1 MNIVIINGQNHKGN
15 TYLVARELAD
25 KVGGEIKEFFLP
37 KDFSNPCTGCSTC
50 FKTDLTHCPHYDHLR
65 PITEA
70 IDWAELIILASPV
83 YVFHAT
89 GQMMSLLDHYGTR
102 WIVHRPDKKMFH
114 KQGVCVST
122 DAGGG
127 MKSTNKDMADSLLF
141 WGVPK
146 IYKLGFGVRSL
157 TPENIPENILS
168 KIHHKTD
175 KLSKKI
181 RKNSNPK
188 TPHFKAR
195 FWFHLVRFLH
205 SKNTSIE
212 PDYSYWEKHGW
223 HGKNRPWK

>member
-89 GQMMSLLDHYGTR
+89 GQMMSLLDHPAYAR
-102 WIVHRPDKKMFH
+102 PAFPDKISEFSQNIRPKNAISA
-114 KQGVCVST
+114 GTICVNSQKAASP
-122 DAGGG
+122 DLHFPIPRIL
-127 MKSTNKDMADSLLF
+127 SLLINL
-141 WGVPK
+141 K
-146 IYKLGFGVRSL
+146 ILR
-157 TPENIPENILS
+157 PEPS
-168 KIHHKTD
+168 
-175 KLSKKI
+175 
-181 RKNSNPK
+181 RAP
-188 TPHFKAR
+188 
-195 FWFHLVRFLH
+195 
-205 SKNTSIE
+205 
-212 PDYSYWEKHGW
+212 
-223 HGKNRPWK
+223 